1 MPRPSCCAGGHAGM
15 KAREATIPSPGRPCL
30 PEAAERVIRPYQA
43 RGKPEKAT
51 VWKAKL
57 GLIDLPSDVFARP

>member
-1 MPRPSCCAGGHAGM
+1 M